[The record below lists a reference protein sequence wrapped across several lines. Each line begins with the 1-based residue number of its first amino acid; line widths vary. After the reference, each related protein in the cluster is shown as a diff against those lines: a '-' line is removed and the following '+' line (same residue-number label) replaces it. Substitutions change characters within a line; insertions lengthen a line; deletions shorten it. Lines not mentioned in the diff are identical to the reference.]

1 MAEQATISLDEEAY
15 AFLEETAGQDK
26 SGYINALLKREKQ
39 RRLEGEIMKANREEA
54 EDEAYQQGLS
64 EWDATLS
71 DGLES

>member
-1 MAEQATISLDEEAY
+1 MAKQATISLDEEAY

-26 SGYINALLKREKQ
+26 SAYINALLKREKQ
-39 RRLEGEIMKANREEA
+39 RRLEEAVMKANREEA
-54 EDEAYQQGLS
+54 EDEAYQRGLS